1 MKNRRR
7 ILTGGGKKFLW
18 IYESGD
24 SKLQNCSYSLTQR
37 SDYLDFPPLEV
48 GSTQLTD
55 FFRYRYVQNEETSP
69 STAGYLDL
77 TVAKTFAGFK
87 KLCFEAK
94 KTSSKVSASTTFRV
108 ASFSA
113 GAVTFSFHSFICS
126 TFLERYKNARLSA
139 NTTATTSMVLVLV
152 NFKI

>member
-24 SKLQNCSYSLTQR
+24 SKLQNCSYSLTQG
-37 SDYLDFPPLEV
+37 SDYLDFPPSEV

-69 STAGYLDL
+69 STAGFLDL
-77 TVAKTFAGFK
+77 SVTKTFAGFK

-94 KTSSKVSASTTFRV
+94 KTSSKTAYIGIAGVSETRNNLTTGKTLYEIDLTAYQTERV
-108 ASFSA
+108 IRLYMNT
-113 GAVTFSFHSFICS
+113 GNGIDVYNMW
-126 TFLERYKNARLSA
+126 LE
-139 NTTATTSMVLVLV
+139 
-152 NFKI
+152 